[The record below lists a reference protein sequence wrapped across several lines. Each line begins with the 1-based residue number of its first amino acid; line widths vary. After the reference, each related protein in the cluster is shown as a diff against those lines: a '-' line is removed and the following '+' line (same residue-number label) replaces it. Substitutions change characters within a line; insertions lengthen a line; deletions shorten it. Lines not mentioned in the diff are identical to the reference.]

1 MDLLLAYGRKIRQ
14 STDLESERNL
24 RVKRE
29 RMEISLQFAKLAV
42 NVLNAKFIYIAGG
55 DVCFYFWRSH
65 RRAIAPK
72 YSVPVFSLADCAL
85 ENQFSTQENWM

>member
-42 NVLNAKFIYIAGG
+42 NVLNAKFIYIADG
-55 DVCFYFWRSH
+55 DFSFTSGEVIEELLRQNILCQPQKRFVC
-65 RRAIAPK
+65 
-72 YSVPVFSLADCAL
+72 V
-85 ENQFSTQENWM
+85 

>member
-55 DVCFYFWRSH
+55 DFCFYFWRSH
-65 RRAIAPK
+65 RRAIAPN
-72 YSVPVFSLADCAL
+72 YSVPATKTFRLCLA
-85 ENQFSTQENWM
+85 